1 MYPSSFTEGNKILRN
16 LVFSI
21 DKELENSE
29 QQIFRCFETYQKYY
43 QQSKEN
49 FENKV
54 NALSAFHEKSEIRK
68 ADLRARIE
76 IIEKIILTQQESLKI
91 KEETIAT
98 PLYENNKL
106 IEMINEQTLMAKNL
120 YSDLSNFLEFF
131 EKGLGLE
138 ICKINN
144 NVEFKFNYI
153 SQGTKNDHI
162 IMISIVN
169 NNYVLVKCI
178 PYLEKI
184 ELLIGDLNI
193 TNDLSKFIKRVRSQF
208 KLLYN

>member
-98 PLYENNKL
+98 PLY
-106 IEMINEQTLMAKNL
+106 
-120 YSDLSNFLEFF
+120 
-131 EKGLGLE
+131 
-138 ICKINN
+138 
-144 NVEFKFNYI
+144 
-153 SQGTKNDHI
+153 
-162 IMISIVN
+162 
-169 NNYVLVKCI
+169 
-178 PYLEKI
+178 
-184 ELLIGDLNI
+184 
-193 TNDLSKFIKRVRSQF
+193 
-208 KLLYN
+208 